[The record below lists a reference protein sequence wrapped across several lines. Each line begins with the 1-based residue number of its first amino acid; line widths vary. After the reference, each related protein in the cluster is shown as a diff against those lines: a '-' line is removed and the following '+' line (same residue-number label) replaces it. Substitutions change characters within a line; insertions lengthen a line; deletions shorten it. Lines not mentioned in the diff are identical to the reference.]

1 MYAITGTSGT
11 GKSALI
17 SALRNAGYRCYGEPI
32 RRILEEQI
40 QIDGEALPSKDPNLF
55 LQTILS
61 AFEQD
66 YKDAALTQEVC
77 FFDRGIPDAIAYA
90 IRFGVEAVLIKNAA
104 MQLRYSEPVFV
115 LEPWSEI
122 FVHDELRGK
131 TFEEYN
137 QFHELIVRAY
147 SDLGYSLVYVPKES
161 IESRVQFIKAHLN
174 A

>member
-11 GKSALI
+11 GKTVLI
-17 SALRNAGYRCYGEPI
+17 SALRNAGYRCFDEPI

-40 QIDGEALPSKDPNLF
+40 QIDGEQLPSKDPKLF
-55 LQTILS
+55 LQAILS

-66 YKDAALTQEVC
+66 YKEAALAQEVC

-90 IRFGVEAVLIKNAA
+90 IRFGVEPALIKNAA
-104 MQLRYSEPVFV
+104 MHLRYSEPVFV
-115 LEPWSEI
+115 LEPWWEI

-131 TFEEYN
+131 TFEEYT

-147 SDLGYSLVYVPKES
+147 SDLGYSLVNLPQEP